1 MIAKEIGER
10 GIIEIIRERLELP
23 EEMVTPFGEDVSAL
37 DIGEGRLLALKADML
52 VGSTDIPPLMNYFQA
67 ARKAIVMNVSDF
79 ASKGMTPKAFMV
91 SLGLP
96 PELGRDEIEQL
107 SLGLNSGARE
117 YRTHLVGGDTGMA
130 RDLVIAVSGY
140 GIGERSTLILRSGAR
155 PGDFLATTGE
165 FGDTAAGLRALLEG
179 VELPRQLKTRLQ
191 RKVLMPQARL
201 DEGLAIAKMRAATA
215 SIDSSDGLAFS
226 VHELS
231 RMSRVGF
238 TITKPPVSRNARR
251 FAEITKCDPLDLALY
266 GGEEYELVMTIRP
279 DMWKKAKRL
288 IPSLLKIGVAT
299 EEREVVAE
307 YNHRTITVE
316 PRGWEHF
323 KSEAEWSG
331 RRP

>member
-37 DIGEGRLLALKADML
+37 DMGAGKLLVLKTDML
-52 VGSTDIPPLMNYFQA
+52 VGSTDIPRGMNYFQA
-67 ARKAIVMNVSDF
+67 ARKAIIMNVSDF
-79 ASKGMTPKAFMV
+79 ASKGMKPKAFMV

-96 PELGRDEIEQL
+96 PEFGREEIEQL

-130 RDLVIAVSGY
+130 RDVVIAVSGF
-140 GIGERSTLILRSGAR
+140 GIGERPLLILRTGAR
-155 PGDFLATTGE
+155 PGDLLATTGE
-165 FGDTAAGLRALLEG
+165 FGDTTAGLRALLEG
-179 VELPRQLKTRLQ
+179 VELPEQLKIGLQ

-201 DEGLAIAKMRAATA
+201 VEGLAIAKMRAATA

-231 RMSRVGF
+231 RMSKVGF
-238 TITKPPVSRNARR
+238 TIAKPPISRGARR
-251 FAEITKCDPLDLALY
+251 FAEITNSDPLDLALY

-279 DMWKKAKRL
+279 HMWNKAKKA
-288 IPSLLKIGVAT
+288 IPTLLKIGAAT
-299 EEREVVAE
+299 EDREVVAKFNE
-307 YNHRTITVE
+307 RTITVE

-323 KSEAEWSG
+323 RSG
-331 RRP
+331 DSWRR